1 MSGVQLVKPG
11 QLRAMTTAELREQLE
26 ENRQEL
32 FNLRFQAST
41 QQLENPRRM
50 REVRKNIARVLTILS
65 ERATAVA
72 P

>member
-1 MSGVQLVKPG
+1 MKPG
-11 QLRAMTTAELREQLE
+11 QLREMTTVELEEQLE
-26 ENRQEL
+26 EDRQEL

-50 REVRKNIARVLTILS
+50 REVRKNIARILTILS
-65 ERATAVA
+65 ERGTTVA

>member
-1 MSGVQLVKPG
+1 MKPG
-11 QLRAMTTAELREQLE
+11 QLREMTTVELQEQLE
-26 ENRQEL
+26 EDRQEL

-50 REVRKNIARVLTILS
+50 REVRKNIARILTILS
-65 ERATAVA
+65 ERGTTVA

>member
-1 MSGVQLVKPG
+1 MKPG
-11 QLRAMTTAELREQLE
+11 QLRAMTIVELREQLE
-26 ENRQEL
+26 EDRQEL

-50 REVRKNIARVLTILS
+50 REVRKNIARILTILS
-65 ERATAVA
+65 ERGTAVA